1 MSGTQPP
8 QLVSPGDLEALLTEL
23 QDLPGEPRAGF
34 FGPDS
39 ITWRVNRESAIF
51 LGAGRAALLQLAHPW
66 VAASLLHHSNLM
78 NDAIG
83 RFHGTFRV
91 IYTML
96 FGSRAQALAASRQ
109 IYRLHT
115 GIRGELPHAVGA
127 FAQGEHYEANELQAL
142 RWVFATLVDSAML
155 AYEFV
160 LPPLTAA
167 ERERYYAES
176 KRVAALFGI
185 PSHALPADWGAFTA
199 YVADVFSSSLLGVDA
214 NARAMGQSVLSGA
227 GTWVRPPHWYGALTA
242 SWLSPRLR
250 QEFALPFGDQEE
262 LALRWA
268 ERRLPRFYARVPAA
282 LRTVG
287 PFYEA
292 QARLRGQVPGLLTRS
307 NNRFWMGVPRLLYP
321 QLANITS

>member
-1 MSGTQPP
+1 
-8 QLVSPGDLEALLTEL
+8 
-23 QDLPGEPRAGF
+23 
-34 FGPDS
+34 
-39 ITWRVNRESAIF
+39 
-51 LGAGRAALLQLAHPW
+51 
-66 VAASLLHHSNLM
+66 M

-160 LPPLTAA
+160 LPPLHPE
-167 ERERYYAES
+167 ERERYYRES

-185 PSHALPADWGAFTA
+185 PPHALPPDWQAFTQ
-199 YVADVFSSSLLGVDA
+199 YVAEVFSLPLLGVDA
-214 NARAMGQSVLSGA
+214 NARAMGQSILSGA
-227 GTWVRPPHWYGALTA
+227 GTWVRPPHWYRAFTA
-242 SWLSPRLR
+242 SWMPPRLR
-250 QEFALPFGDQEE
+250 QGFELPFGEQEE

-268 ERRLPRFYARVPAA
+268 ERRLPGLYARMPAA

-292 QARLRGQVPGLLTRS
+292 QARLGGKAPGLLTRS
-307 NNRFWMGVPRLLYP
+307 NNRFWMGVPRLLNP
-321 QLANITS
+321 QLANTAS